1 MRVRRQLPVGQGFV
15 VLFDSDRQTGR
26 PFWNHR
32 VPTTYFV
39 RPDGTVEGRYIGET
53 NAGILESHVD
63 AIDN

>member
-1 MRVRRQLPVGQGFV
+1 M